1 MKQVDALTALNAIFF
16 ENKTVYVEHNVNMLD
31 YTKQL
36 KLGKN
41 IAMMS
46 EIPVT
51 VLIHGKWYIVD

>member
-1 MKQVDALTALNAIFF
+1 MEKLVDTMTALNAIFF
-16 ENKTVYVEHNVNMLD
+16 ENKTVFVEHDVNNLK
-31 YTKQL
+31 YNKQF

-51 VLIHGKWYIVD
+51 VLIHGKWYIT